1 MNLDDSQKQQVRHW
15 IEQGLKLSE
24 IQQKLSQELGIG
36 LTYMEL
42 RFLIDDLR
50 LQPKDSDAPAPVDSV
65 IPAPAP
71 AEPDESDLDEAGG
84 GLGGAAEPAPAPAPG
99 GGRAQISVDQMVRP
113 GTMLSGKVT
122 FGDGQKAEWYLD
134 QMGRLALAPQQRG
147 YKPSQADILAFQN
160 QLQSEL
166 ARLGY

>member
-1 MNLDDSQKQQVRHW
+1 MNLDDAQKQQVRQW

-24 IQQKLSQELGIG
+24 IQQKLSQDLGISM
-36 LTYMEL
+36 TYMEL

-50 LQPKDSDAPAPVDSV
+50 LQPKDSDAPAPADPV
-65 IPAPAP
+65 IPAAAP
-71 AEPDESDLDEAGG
+71 ADRDESDLDEAGG
-84 GLGGAAEPAPAPAPG
+84 GLDGAAEPAPAPG

-122 FGDGQKAEWYLD
+122 FADGQKAEWYLD

-147 YKPSQADILAFQN
+147 YKPSQADILAFQD